1 MKRYILFTIIA
12 FASCITIKA
21 QDSLAFQDRVTV
33 GIKTG
38 FAFPD
43 MRYSDGNM
51 DMYHHNAYCRGSFSV
66 FSDIVLWKGLSVRP
80 ELTFI
85 GRGTKLNYQNAID
98 YKLKATYFDIRVP
111 IIWTFLKDY
120 WIQPYVTIAP
130 NLDFALGGKINY
142 DDGYDSYEIK
152 LSKGN
157 FRPVDF
163 GLFFGAGTQFV
174 VDIKTWKFN
183 VGVELG
189 YNLGLVNTFSKQEQY
204 GNINAVNNIYEDIKG
219 TRKNGGVEL
228 SFMVGFPLSNLTTH
242 KSKKEPKQKKEE
254 PVIQPKADN
263 AVKIKAKD
271 CYSLQEMMAFITLG
285 EDISDKAICMFDL
298 KFDFGK
304 ATIRNES
311 KKQLDEIVDMLEQF
325 PDMTIQI
332 NGHTDNVGSA
342 EYNQK
347 LSEQRA
353 KAVYD
358 YFVKSGIEARRMNY
372 KGQGFDLPIDTNDT
386 EEGRSRNRRV
396 EIEILTINK

>member
-1 MKRYILFTIIA
+1 MRNKHILLTIIA
-12 FASCITIKA
+12 LVSCIAVKA

-43 MRYSDGNM
+43 MRYSDDNM
-51 DMYHHNAYCRGSFSV
+51 GIYDHKAYCRGSFSV

-85 GRGTKLNYQNAID
+85 GRGTKLNYDAID
-98 YKLKATYFDIRVP
+98 YKLKATYFDVRVP

-120 WIQPYVTIAP
+120 WIQPYVAIAP
-130 NLDFALGGKINY
+130 NFDFALNGEIEYN
-142 DDGYDSYEIK
+142 DEHDSYLTD

-157 FRPVDF
+157 FRPFDF

-174 VDIKTWKFN
+174 IDIKTWKFN

-189 YNLGLVNTFSKQEQY
+189 YNLGLVNTFSKQEIS
-204 GNINAVNNIYEDIKG
+204 GNVDAVNHIYEDIKG

-228 SFMVGFPLSNLTTH
+228 SFMVGFPLNNLTTH
-242 KSKKEPKQKKEE
+242 KSKKEPKEKKEE
-254 PVIQPKADN
+254 PVLQPKEEDD
-263 AVKIKAKD
+263 VKIKAKD

-311 KKQLDEIVDMLEQF
+311 KKQLDEVVEMLTQF

-332 NGHTDNVGSA
+332 NGHTDNVGNA
-342 EYNQK
+342 EFNQK

-353 KAVYD
+353 KAVCD
-358 YFVKSGIEARRMNY
+358 YLIKSGIDANRMNY
-372 KGQGFDLPIDTNDT
+372 AGKGFELPIDTNDT
-386 EEGRSRNRRV
+386 EEGRARNRRV